1 MYMIKDSKKFSL
13 PKSWFF
19 WLLGASAIA
28 NLIIFQHNWI
38 HLIFPPPTSEKNIIP
53 TPVPRKFV
61 SALGRLGPA
70 SELIAVSAPVSM
82 EGAVMQEV
90 LVKAGER
97 VRKGQI
103 IAILDNRDRLMAEYN
118 QAIALVKIK
127 EAQLDLVKSGAK
139 QGEIFAQEAE
149 VGRVQTQTAREI
161 EGEKANLAQTKAQ
174 IERQTQ
180 AEQANLSRIK
190 AQVTREIEG
199 EQANLSRIEAK
210 VARETEAEQANL
222 KKLQVQLQRD
232 QEVQQANI
240 NKLISDLQGEV
251 SAGEATIQ
259 RVQSEL
265 KNSLAEYQRYESLH
279 EQGAISISEFE
290 TIRLSWQTNLA
301 KLQEAEAIT
310 QKSVQGIKEQI
321 KQAEVTLKEIR
332 ETGEQEILQAAAN
345 VQRLQETGLQELAE
359 AETNVQRL
367 KETGLQQVQEAE
379 ANVRRLQETGL
390 QQLNQIEVN
399 LKRLDETGQQQL
411 DQASGTLAKIVQV
424 RPEDVAVAMAE
435 LEEAIAQ
442 KQRAEA
448 NLNTTVVK
456 APINGTIL
464 KVNIQPGEGVQNNQS
479 VVEIGDTQTMYV
491 VAEIY
496 ETDITQ
502 VKLGQSATI
511 KTNVITK
518 DLQGEVV
525 EIGQKIGKKD
535 ILETDPL
542 ADTDARVVEVKIR
555 LNPESSQQV
564 ANLSNLQVEVRVLI
578 D

>member
-1 MYMIKDSKKFSL
+1 PS
-13 PKSWFF
+13 P
-19 WLLGASAIA
+19 
-28 NLIIFQHNWI
+28 
-38 HLIFPPPTSEKNIIP
+38 IP
-53 TPVPRKFV
+53 TPKKFV
-61 SALGRLGPA
+61 SALGRLEPV

-90 LVKAGER
+90 LVKAGDR

-139 QGEIFAQEAE
+139 PGEIFAQEAE
-149 VGRVQTQTAREI
+149 VGRVKTQTAREI

-180 AEQANLSRIK
+180 AEQANLSRIQ

-251 SAGEATIQ
+251 LAGEATIQ

-279 EQGAISISEFE
+279 EQGAISTSEFE
-290 TIRLSWQTNLA
+290 TIQLSWQTNLA
-301 KLQEAEAIT
+301 KLKEAEAIT

-332 ETGEQEILQAAAN
+332 ETGEQEVLQAEAN
-345 VQRLQETGLQELAE
+345 VRRLQETGLQELAE
-359 AETNVQRL
+359 VETNVQRL

-379 ANVRRLQETGL
+379 ANVQRLQETGL

-399 LKRLDETGQQQL
+399 LKRLDETGQQQF
-411 DQASGTLAKIVQV
+411 DQASGTLAQIVQV

-448 NLNTTVVK
+448 NLNTTIVK
-456 APINGTIL
+456 APISGTIL

-479 VVEIGDTQTMYV
+479 VVEMGDTQIMYV

-502 VKLGQSATI
+502 IKLGQSATI
-511 KTNVITK
+511 KTNVLPK
-518 DLQGEVV
+518 NLKGEVV

-542 ADTDARVVEVKIR
+542 ADTDARVVEVRIR
-555 LNPESSQQV
+555 LEPESSQQV

>member
-1 MYMIKDSKKFSL
+1 MMKDSKKFSSPNKWL
-13 PKSWFF
+13 F
-19 WLLGASAIA
+19 WLLGILVIASLGILGQNILHFAKTKK
-28 NLIIFQHNWI
+28 
-38 HLIFPPPTSEKNIIP
+38 TSEVTTSP
-53 TPVPRKFV
+53 TPIPRKFV
-61 SALGRLGPA
+61 SALGRLEPA

-90 LVKAGER
+90 LVKAGDR

-127 EAQLDLVKSGAK
+127 EAQLDLVKTGAK
-139 QGEIFAQEAE
+139 PGEIFAQEAE
-149 VGRVQTQTAREI
+149 VGRVKTQTAREI
-161 EGEKANLAQTKAQ
+161 EGEKANFAETKAQ

-222 KKLQVQLQRD
+222 KKLQVQLQRN

-279 EQGAISISEFE
+279 EQGAISTSEFE
-290 TIRLSWQTNLA
+290 NIRLSWQTNLA
-301 KLQEAEAIT
+301 KLKEAEALT

-332 ETGEQEILQAAAN
+332 ESGEQEVLQAEANVRRLQETGLQELEEAKTN
-345 VQRLQETGLQELAE
+345 VQRLQETGLQ
-359 AETNVQRL
+359 QI
-367 KETGLQQVQEAE
+367 QEAE
-379 ANVRRLQETGL
+379 ANVQRLQETGL

-424 RPEDVAVAMAE
+424 RPEDVAIAMAE

-448 NLNTTVVK
+448 NLNTTIVK
-456 APINGTIL
+456 APISGTIL
-464 KVNIQPGEGVQNNQS
+464 KVNIRPGEGVQNNQS

-511 KTNVITK
+511 KTNVLTK
-518 DLQGEVV
+518 DLQGEVTD
-525 EIGQKIGKKD
+525 IGQKIGKKD

-555 LNPESSQQV
+555 LNRESSQQV

-578 D
+578 DSD

>member
-1 MYMIKDSKKFSL
+1 MIKDSKKFSTPNRWL
-13 PKSWFF
+13 L
-19 WLLGASAIA
+19 WLLGISAIA
-28 NLIIFQHNWI
+28 SLAILGQNILHFAKTPQ
-38 HLIFPPPTSEKNIIP
+38 TSEVTPSP
-53 TPVPRKFV
+53 TPIPKKFV
-61 SALGRLGPA
+61 SALGRLEPA

-90 LVKAGER
+90 LVKAGDT

-127 EAQLDLVKSGAK
+127 EAQLDLVKTGAK
-139 QGEIFAQEAE
+139 PGEIFAQEAE
-149 VGRVQTQTAREI
+149 VGRVKTQTAREI
-161 EGEKANLAQTKAQ
+161 EGEKANLAQTQAQ

-199 EQANLSRIEAK
+199 EQANLSRIEAQ

-279 EQGAISISEFE
+279 EQGAISTSEFE

-301 KLQEAEAIT
+301 KLKEAEAIT

-332 ETGEQEILQAAAN
+332 ETGEQEVLQAEANVRRLQETGLRELEEAKTN
-345 VQRLQETGLQELAE
+345 VQRLQETGLQ
-359 AETNVQRL
+359 QI
-367 KETGLQQVQEAE
+367 QEAE

-399 LKRLDETGQQQL
+399 LKRLDETGQQQF

-448 NLNTTVVK
+448 NLNTTIVK
-456 APINGTIL
+456 APISGMIL
-464 KVNIQPGEGVQNNQS
+464 KVNVQPGEGVQNNQS
-479 VVEIGDTQTMYV
+479 VVEMGDTQTMYV

-511 KTNVITK
+511 KTNIVAK
-518 DLQGEVV
+518 DLQGEVA

-542 ADTDARVVEVKIR
+542 ADTDARVVEVRIK

>member
-1 MYMIKDSKKFSL
+1 MIKDSKKFSL
-13 PKSWFF
+13 RKGWLL
-19 WLLGASAIA
+19 WLLGISAIA
-28 NLIIFQHNWI
+28 YLIIFQHNWI
-38 HLIFPPPTSEKNIIP
+38 HLIFPPTDSKEKVV
-53 TPVPRKFV
+53 PVPVKRKFV
-61 SALGRLGPA
+61 SALGRLEPA
-70 SELIAVSAPVSM
+70 SELIEVSAPVSM
-82 EGAVMQEV
+82 EGAVMQEI

-139 QGEIFAQEAE
+139 PGEIFAQEAE
-149 VGRVQTQTAREI
+149 VGRVKTQTAREI
-161 EGEKANLAQTKAQ
+161 EGEKANLAETKAQ

-222 KKLQVQLQRD
+222 KKLQLQLQRD

-251 SAGEATIQ
+251 LAGEATIQ

-279 EQGAISISEFE
+279 EQGAISTSEFE

-301 KLQEAEAIT
+301 KLKEAEAIT

-321 KQAEVTLKEIR
+321 KQAEVTLKEIK
-332 ETGEQEILQAAAN
+332 ETGEQEVLQAEAN
-345 VQRLQETGLQELAE
+345 VRRLQETGLQELAE
-359 AETNVQRL
+359 TQTNVQRL
-367 KETGLQQVQEAE
+367 QETGLQQVQESE
-379 ANVRRLQETGL
+379 ANVQRLQETGL

-411 DQASGTLAKIVQV
+411 DQASGTLAQIVQV
-424 RPEDVAVAMAE
+424 RPEDVAVAMAQ

-448 NLNTTVVK
+448 NLNTTIVK
-456 APINGTIL
+456 APISGTIL
-464 KVNIQPGEGVQNNQS
+464 KVNIQRGEGVQNNQS
-479 VVEIGDTQTMYV
+479 VVEMGDTQTMYV

-511 KTNVITK
+511 KTNVVAK
-518 DLQGEVV
+518 NLKGEVV

-542 ADTDARVVEVKIR
+542 ADTDARVVEVRIR
-555 LNPESSQQV
+555 LEPESSQQV